1 MVKHVD
7 KVTTKENDIGLQG
20 LGRYFFQISCI
31 CNQFMKY
38 EIILQL
44 REGDEGREWC
54 SHQVT
59 LFCTMLSPDLLQE
72 Y

>member
-20 LGRYFFQISCI
+20 LGRHFFQISCI

-44 REGDEGREWC
+44 REGDEGRGLRPPGYIILYHVE
-54 SHQVT
+54 
-59 LFCTMLSPDLLQE
+59 P
-72 Y
+72 